1 MSKQASKEVSKTPAV
16 KVNATTGRAALKAW
30 TSARNKGMESI
41 DQEHAE
47 SMFAT
52 ARAVAIDGNGL
63 TGKSATAR
71 AARIG
76 ADSTLSTRLTCA
88 YGVAVSIAKRH
99 GSTPNANV
107 FAAILTVAMN
117 SKAVDVKREG
127 ESVSANTVGAVR
139 ARLSSLVTADGQ
151 KRKERKAR
159 MARGDITD
167 ASKVSKAS
175 DGTTGNASG
184 GTGDDSA
191 VKNGDRGDVKPTLST
206 EIRRITRLVSDASD
220 AGEIDSSAWK
230 ALEALTTVIQT
241 AKAKAKAVKVT
252 PATVKVTASK

>member
-1 MSKQASKEVSKTPAV
+1 MSKQVSKSPAV
-16 KVNATTGRAALKAW
+16 QVNVTTGRAALKAW

-41 DQEHAE
+41 DQKHAAT
-47 SMFAT
+47 MFAT

-76 ADSTLSTRLTCA
+76 ADSNLSTRLTCA
-88 YGVAVSIAKRH
+88 YSVAVSIAKRH

-206 EIRRITRLVSDASD
+206 EIRRITRLVSEASESGD
-220 AGEIDSSAWK
+220 IDGAAWK
-230 ALEALTTVIQT
+230 SLEALSTVIYA
-241 AKAKAKAVKVT
+241 AKAKAKADKVT
-252 PATVKVTASK
+252 PATVKVPAGK